1 MREGGKEGL
10 HEKVGGVSLASSVFR
25 SIPRSTPL
33 SVFILPGSKG
43 FHPSFGL
50 RCHPGAGRPLA
61 GVDPFILSYKDRVIP
76 FSFENFFFCIFFLL
90 VRVWCAKQCGLCR
103 LQESRPDGRSFIH
116 PSTLPTPLF
125 PRTRCPSLQFF
136 QVVNPL
142 ENRPSLLLLYK
153 KLCFIYIFIHL

>member
-1 MREGGKEGL
+1 L

-33 SVFILPGSKG
+33 SFYCRGSKG

-61 GVDPFILSYKDRVIP
+61 GVDPFILSYKDRVIL
-76 FSFENFFFCIFFLL
+76 FSFEQDYFFFIFYTC

-125 PRTRCPSLQFF
+125 PRTRCTSFQFF
-136 QVVNPL
+136 PGRLPL
-142 ENRPSLLLLYK
+142 
-153 KLCFIYIFIHL
+153 